1 MSAPIKDN
9 NMMWLALAIG
19 GGVLAYS
26 FLRKDIVA
34 VADTAVDTVKKVADL
49 ANPISQG
56 NILNTAI
63 NKTGQAITQNPN
75 WTGGGAIFDL
85 TDKTN
90 PQKGVKYVPLPAQKI
105 NGLWKKQINGQW
117 VTISNDEKVV
127 TVKGKLVVWVDQ
139 YDLIESNTNGANK
152 TKFVQLPAREVNG
165 KWQKQVNG
173 QWLPLGTKDTVT
185 TVKGRY
191 VVLMEQAA

>member
-1 MSAPIKDN
+1 MSAPVKDN

-19 GGVLAYS
+19 GGVLAYT

-34 VADTAVDTVKKVADL
+34 VADTAVDTVKKIADL

-63 NKTGQAITQNPN
+63 NSTGQAITSNPN
-75 WTGGGAIFDL
+75 WTGGGAIFDATHK
-85 TDKTN
+85 TDL
-90 PQKGVKYVPLPAQKI
+90 QRGLKYVQLPVVRTRSGDFKI
-105 NGLWKKQINGQW
+105 INGQRFKLAK
-117 VTISNDEKVV
+117 DEKVV
-127 TVKGKLVVWVDQ
+127 TVKGKLVVIVDQ
-139 YDLIESNTNGANK
+139 ADLVNASIQTSSSR
-152 TKFVQLPAREVNG
+152 FIQLPAREVNG

-173 QWLPLGTKDTVT
+173 QWLPLGSKDTVQNI
-185 TVKGRY
+185 KGAY